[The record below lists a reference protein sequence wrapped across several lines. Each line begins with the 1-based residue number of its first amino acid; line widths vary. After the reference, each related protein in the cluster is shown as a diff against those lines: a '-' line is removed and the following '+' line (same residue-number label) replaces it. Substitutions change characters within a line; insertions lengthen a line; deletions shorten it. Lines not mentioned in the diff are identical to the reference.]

1 MACVFCEIRRGG
13 RPSTPVTKNRRAFA
27 IMDIHPLSDGHTLVI
42 PNAHVETIDALADED
57 LLAVSR
63 LVRRVAVAI
72 RRALLPEGLTILQL
86 NGSAAHQSVPHFHVH
101 VIPRW
106 LHDDIGFDWPLLPGD
121 PERIR
126 QAAEKVRAAL

>member
-1 MACVFCEIRRGG
+1 MACVFCEIRQGS
-13 RPSTPVTKNRRAFA
+13 RPSTPVAENHRAFA

-42 PNAHVETIDALADED
+42 PTAHVETIYALADED
-57 LLAVSR
+57 LLAVCR
-63 LVRRVAVAI
+63 LVRRVAAAI

-86 NGSAAHQSVPHFHVH
+86 NGPAAHQSVPHFHVH

-106 LHDDIGFDWPLLPGD
+106 FHDDIGFDWPLLPGD

-126 QAAEKVRAAL
+126 QAAAKVRAAL

>member
-1 MACVFCEIRRGG
+1 MTCVFCEIRQGRG
-13 RPSTPVTKNRRAFA
+13 PSTPVAENHRAFA

-57 LLAVSR
+57 LLAVCR
-63 LVRRVAVAI
+63 LVRRVAAAI
-72 RRALLPEGLTILQL
+72 RRGLAPQGLTLLQL
-86 NGSAAHQSVPHFHVH
+86 NGPAAHQSIPHFHVH

-106 LHDDIGFDWPLLPGD
+106 FHDNVGFDWPLLPGD

-126 QAAEKVRAAL
+126 QTAEKVRAVL